1 MNNITAQA
9 ASMYLDRQMSTPE
22 VAKALGLSISTV
34 RRAVLAAGGAM
45 RSAKQAGV
53 LYGPAVGDRL
63 RGRQH
68 ITSEMREAIN
78 VGIRRAAGK
87 AKGIGTTS
95 KGYLRYTATT
105 RPHYDRLVH
114 VVVMEEHLGR
124 RLLPGEV
131 VHHIDQ
137 NKQNNELSNLQL
149 MSSAAHTAL
158 HRRLEKEMK

>member
-1 MNNITAQA
+1 MNVITAQA
-9 ASMYLDRQMSTPE
+9 ASMYLERQMSAPE
-22 VAKALGLSISTV
+22 VAKAMGLSVSTV

-53 LYGPAVGDRL
+53 LYGPTVGDKL
-63 RGRQH
+63 RGRKH

-78 VGIRRAAGK
+78 SGIRRAAVK
-87 AKGIGTTS
+87 AKGVGITS

-105 RPHYDRLVH
+105 RPNYDRLVH
-114 VVVMEEHLGR
+114 VVVMEERMGR
-124 RLLPGEV
+124 RLRPGEV

-149 MSSAAHTAL
+149 MSNADHAAL